1 MPLCFAQTLKA
12 HSRALKAV
20 DILNLKSSHNKRV
33 HVRLTTQQLLCSLC
47 HFYLLDS
54 VCYQY
59 RGAKIKY
66 LRLSAKQCEAE
77 NHCYNYKNNKCYD
90 VL

>member
-1 MPLCFAQTLKA
+1 M
-12 HSRALKAV
+12 
-20 DILNLKSSHNKRV
+20 

-66 LRLSAKQCEAE
+66 LRVSAKQCEAE
-77 NHCYNYKNNKCYD
+77 NHCYDYKNNKFYD

>member
-1 MPLCFAQTLKA
+1 MYRYTKEGNNNELR
-12 HSRALKAV
+12 H
-20 DILNLKSSHNKRV
+20 KSMYGYENNRNSLVYWYTR
-33 HVRLTTQQLLCSLC
+33 TAPQLLCSLC

-66 LRLSAKQCEAE
+66 LRMSAKQCEAE
-77 NHCYNYKNNKCYD
+77 NHCYDYKNNKFYD